1 MRDYNEIAKNNIFIR
16 HAKDIQKICSDRDV
30 DIGVGAD
37 MWIAENKII
46 RTEELMKQ
54 YRDYR
59 RYCRE
64 DTLNGIVESFG

>member
-1 MRDYNEIAKNNIFIR
+1 MRDYNEIAKNNIFIQ
-16 HAKDIQKICSDRDV
+16 HAKDIQKICSDMDV

-46 RTEELMKQ
+46 RTEELMRQ
-54 YRDYR
+54 YQDYR

-64 DTLNGIVESFG
+64 DTLNCIVESLG

>member
-1 MRDYNEIAKNNIFIR
+1 MRDYNKIAKNNIFIQY
-16 HAKDIQKICSDRDV
+16 AKDIQKICSDRDI

-46 RTEELMKQ
+46 RTEELMRQ
-54 YRDYR
+54 YQDYR

-64 DTLNGIVESFG
+64 DTLNGIVKSLG